1 MRGQYRDRAESES
14 WSPFVDAI
22 TYKGDAKKDKGTRIA
37 DALIWRFELN
47 KIKMPL
53 GRSSDEAWAQ
63 MYYQVN
69 NFTQDLK
76 MLPFDDALDS
86 LAMFHY
92 IVKPSGGYSAGDDS
106 LDTGSLVDMIRR
118 GDYFMPGTNIPII
131 AVLPTD
137 YLTQA
142 VLASSDQAKSKAAER
157 EPRAFGSGRRV
168 V

>member
-1 MRGQYRDRAESES
+1 
-14 WSPFVDAI
+14 
-22 TYKGDAKKDKGTRIA
+22 
-37 DALIWRFELN
+37 
-47 KIKMPL
+47 MPL
-53 GRSSDEAWAQ
+53 GRSSDDAWAQ

-76 MLPFDDALDS
+76 LLPFDDALDS

-157 EPRAFGSGRRV
+157 EPRAFSSGRRV